1 MQLSSKRSSQTRHD
15 WINLT
20 SNDFDKLIPIANKT
34 TKLVKV
40 AGQERAI
47 FKLFSLGVVTN
58 RDEWVYNADADQL
71 AKRVQAFINLYESER
86 MRWKHEGR
94 PAHIGEWVNRQIKWT
109 SELEAYLKRDTPLE
123 FNSKRMRLAA
133 YRPFVSL
140 NTYYDRII
148 THRTY
153 QQDLIFPIEH
163 RVDNRCIV
171 FTDPTGMKPWLI
183 SAVDHL
189 PDLHYVGAAAGTVCM
204 PIRSYEEMEG
214 VDNITDWALE
224 QFRIHYELAKK
235 PKRAIS
241 KDAIFYYVYGLL
253 HDPIYREKYALNL
266 KREFPRIP
274 FYPDF
279 WRWADWGEALMAL
292 HIGYETVEPW
302 PA

>member
-20 SNDFDKLIPIANKT
+20 SSDFDKLIPIANKT

-123 FNSKRMRLAA
+123 CI
-133 YRPFVSL
+133 RPV
-140 NTYYDRII
+140 T
-148 THRTY
+148 
-153 QQDLIFPIEH
+153 
-163 RVDNRCIV
+163 
-171 FTDPTGMKPWLI
+171 
-183 SAVDHL
+183 
-189 PDLHYVGAAAGTVCM
+189 AGL
-204 PIRSYEEMEG
+204 RR
-214 VDNITDWALE
+214 D
-224 QFRIHYELAKK
+224 
-235 PKRAIS
+235 
-241 KDAIFYYVYGLL
+241 
-253 HDPIYREKYALNL
+253 
-266 KREFPRIP
+266 
-274 FYPDF
+274 
-279 WRWADWGEALMAL
+279 
-292 HIGYETVEPW
+292 
-302 PA
+302 